1 MIAKLCKIQ
10 SALKAPK
17 NQYNKFGEFHYRSCE
32 DILEAVKPL
41 CVAEGLLLTIS
52 DEVVVLGDRYY
63 VKAVAKVTDGE
74 KEMSVT
80 AYARESESRPKMDA
94 AQLTGSA
101 SSYARKY
108 ALNGLFCIDDTKD
121 ADTMKPVDDMTKPV
135 TDTTKPVDE
144 KPKAKSKA
152 KAKAPTKAEIWE
164 HAQAQ
169 GLSGSDVT
177 EILKRH
183 FGGKGFGS
191 LTEAELFDL
200 QNNLEDYAV
209 EIINDEALMMGEA

>member
-1 MIAKLCKIQ
+1 M
-10 SALKAPK
+10 
-17 NQYNKFGEFHYRSCE
+17 
-32 DILEAVKPL
+32 EAVKPL
-41 CVAEGLLLTIS
+41 CVAAGLLLTIS

-121 ADTMKPVDDMTKPV
+121 ADTMDNTS
-135 TDTTKPVDE
+135 
-144 KPKAKSKA
+144 KPKPKQSATK

-183 FGGKGFGS
+183 FGGKGFGA
-191 LTEAELFDL
+191 LTETELFDL